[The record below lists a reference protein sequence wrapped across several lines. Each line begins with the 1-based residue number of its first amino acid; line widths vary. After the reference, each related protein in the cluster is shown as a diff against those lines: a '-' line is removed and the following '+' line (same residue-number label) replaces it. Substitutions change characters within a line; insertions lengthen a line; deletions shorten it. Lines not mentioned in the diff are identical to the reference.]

1 MGTKYID
8 FKNSLPTCNEI
19 ENSVNTTGIL
29 KRSVWVIVG
38 IILFIIGIGMDPQSS
53 AIQLSLISIGG
64 LFVLMGIWTICTHTR
79 HWIYRPTKS
88 PLQMGQLRLG
98 SDYINAVYKAI
109 HEEDFSTL
117 QDAKENM
124 AGGVKLE
131 YAIAS
136 DKTFGI
142 IQMAL
147 YEGYTFVPGSDII
160 KLEGTKAQEL
170 ARLFKR

>member
-1 MGTKYID
+1 
-8 FKNSLPTCNEI
+8 
-19 ENSVNTTGIL
+19 
-29 KRSVWVIVG
+29 
-38 IILFIIGIGMDPQSS
+38 
-53 AIQLSLISIGG
+53 
-64 LFVLMGIWTICTHTR
+64 
-79 HWIYRPTKS
+79 
-88 PLQMGQLRLG
+88 MGQLILG
-98 SDYINAVYKAI
+98 RDYINAVYKAI

-136 DKTFGI
+136 DNTFGI
-142 IQMAL
+142 VQMAL
-147 YEGYTFVPGSDII
+147 YEGYTFVPASDII